1 MSKHVTDS
9 ERQTIA
15 ALNRKETELKEARD
29 TIEQYKAQL
38 RAMKVYVW
46 ELRESNQ
53 ILSSQVRYLV
63 SKQIHHA

>member
-1 MSKHVTDS
+1 
-9 ERQTIA
+9 
-15 ALNRKETELKEARD
+15 
-29 TIEQYKAQL
+29 
-38 RAMKVYVW
+38 MKVYVW

>member
-38 RAMKVYVW
+38 RAMKVYV
-46 ELRESNQ
+46 
-53 ILSSQVRYLV
+53 
-63 SKQIHHA
+63 